1 MCKHCDKTEYTYN
14 PFKQLYCDCRVRKIV
29 DEVREY
35 NKTIERVIGI
45 NPVARRY
52 EEVVGR
58 LAAVVEEL
66 QKKVDK

>member
-1 MCKHCDKTEYTYN
+1 
-14 PFKQLYCDCRVRKIV
+14 V
-29 DEVREY
+29 DEVLEY